1 MAKKSEFGNYTMS
14 GIGKVF
20 GGKSSARSRRQK
32 RKDDLF
38 GGSILLPALAVVG
51 YFLYVRKSK
60 GESQTETFDPNKNVV
75 VKR

>member
-32 RKDDLF
+32 RKDGLEF
-38 GGSILLPALAVVG
+38 GGMLLPALAVVG